1 MSKQNKVLDAVVSQI
16 IERIEET
23 GVLPWQRP
31 WRASSQPMN
40 MEYKNAYSGLNR
52 WSCILAGHTSPFW
65 LTFPQIKKFEG
76 KVKKGEKHT
85 KIMKVALIEK
95 KRENEKTGEKEVY
108 ARWVQPV
115 KYYKMWNLEQVEGI
129 DSPEII
135 QDGTFE
141 IEACEDISNGYD
153 GAPSVLI
160 GGTEASY
167 APENDVI
174 KMPAKNSFTSPEE
187 FYNTLF
193 HEYAHSTGHSS
204 RLNRRTLVQND
215 GSFESETYGKEELVA
230 ELTASMLCGHCNI
243 VKKVI
248 DNSTAYISG
257 WLNKMK
263 AEPRM
268 LMASAGQAEKA
279 FKHIL
284 KD

>member
-1 MSKQNKVLDAVVSQI
+1 MAKQNKVLDAVVSQI

-52 WSCILAGHTSPFW
+52 WSCILAGYTSPFW

-76 KVKKGEKHT
+76 KVKKGERHT

-141 IEACEDISNGYD
+141 IEACEDVANGYE
-153 GAPSVLI
+153 GAPSVLV

-193 HEYAHSTGHSS
+193 HEYAHSTGHPS

-257 WLNKMK
+257 WVAKMK

>member
-52 WSCILAGHTSPFW
+52 WSCILAGYTSPFW
-65 LTFPQIKKFEG
+65 LTFPQIKKFED
-76 KVKKGEKHT
+76 KVKKGERHT

-95 KRENEKTGEKEVY
+95 KRENDKGEKEVY

-115 KYYKMWNLEQVEGI
+115 KYYKMWNVEQCEGI
-129 DSPEII
+129 EAPEVAD
-135 QDGTFE
+135 DGSFE
-141 IEACEDISNGYD
+141 PIKACEDVVQGFTDAPPIS
-153 GAPSVLI
+153 I
-160 GGTEASY
+160 GGTSAEY
-167 APENDVI
+167 IPKKDVI
-174 KMPAKNSFTSPEE
+174 KMPPKNSFTSAEE

-193 HEYAHSTGHSS
+193 HEYAHSTGHAN
-204 RLNRRTLVQND
+204 RLNRRTLVENA
-215 GSFESETYGKEELVA
+215 SFGTETYGKEELVA
-230 ELTASMLCGHCNI
+230 ELTASMLCGHCNV
-243 VKKVI
+243 VKEVI

-268 LMASAGQAEKA
+268 LMSSAGQAEKA
-279 FKHIL
+279 FKHIV
-284 KD
+284 KV

>member
-1 MSKQNKVLDAVVSQI
+1 MAKQNKVLDAVVDQI
-16 IERIEET
+16 IERIEAT

-76 KVKKGEKHT
+76 KVKKGERHT

-115 KYYKMWNLEQVEGI
+115 KYYKMWNLEQVDGI

-141 IEACEDISNGYD
+141 IEACEDVANGYD
-153 GAPSVLI
+153 NAPSVLI